1 MPACP
6 GGGHDGT
13 AAPCDNLADLD
24 ALAEQLRGRLVVQVQ
39 LDGDRHRTSVYRSA
53 SAAERAVQRARGR
66 GVRVQ
71 VSLVQ
76 MVPVGVV
83 VGLGGSG

>member
-1 MPACP
+1 M
-6 GGGHDGT
+6 GHPRPESRAGLSDLAT
-13 AAPCDNLADLD
+13 LADLD
-24 ALAEQLRGRLVVQVQ
+24 ALAEQLNGRLVIQVQ
-39 LDGDRHRTSVYRSA
+39 LDGDRYRTNVYRSA
-53 SAAERAVQRARGR
+53 DAAERAVQRARGR

-76 MVPVGVV
+76 MMPVGVV